1 MSRTATREELI
12 KAGAEIIAQ
21 QGFNSTGLNAVL
33 SSAGVP
39 KGSFYYYFPSK
50 EDFGLAVID
59 EFGESYN
66 NRMRSYLQNKNVAP
80 LKRIRNY
87 MEDGIKSMET
97 CACKRGCLIG
107 SLGQELAGQNEV
119 FRKRLADIFQEW
131 SDYFTDCLEE
141 AKAAG
146 EIAKDSNTKELADL
160 ILNGWQGAS
169 LRAKVT
175 KSVKPMKSYVKML
188 FTKILV

>member
-12 KAGAEIIAQ
+12 KVGAEIIAQ

-33 SSAGVP
+33 STAGVP

-59 EFGESYN
+59 ESAESYN
-66 NRMRSYLQNKNVAP
+66 TKMRSYLQNTDVTP

-87 MEDGIKSMET
+87 MEDGIKAMET
-97 CACKRGCLIG
+97 CACKRGCLFG
-107 SLGQELAGQNEV
+107 SLSQELAGQNEV
-119 FRKRLADIFQEW
+119 FRKRLEEVFQQW
-131 SDYFTDCLEE
+131 LDYFSDCLEE
-141 AKAAG
+141 AKASG
-146 EIAKDSNTKELADL
+146 EIAKDSNTHELAEL

-175 KSVKPMKSYVKML
+175 KSVKPMKSFVKTL